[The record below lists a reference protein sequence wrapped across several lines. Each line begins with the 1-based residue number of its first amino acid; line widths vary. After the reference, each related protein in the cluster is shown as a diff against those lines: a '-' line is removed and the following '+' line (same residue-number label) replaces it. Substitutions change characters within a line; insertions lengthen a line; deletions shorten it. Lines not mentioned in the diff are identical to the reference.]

1 MSTESSDPHARVN
14 GAQPSRGTVL
24 FESGEHCVRVFTDL
38 VSGEGIQANQLMISH
53 GQHVALFD
61 PGGNLTYQPLYSAIS
76 QVTEVRKLDYVIATH
91 QDPDIISSLDKWL
104 MYTDADIVISRL
116 WQRFL
121 PHLVPGY
128 IADKGKGRIIAIPD
142 LGMDLKLGDSTIKAL
157 PAHFL
162 HSVGNF
168 HFYDPISKIL
178 FSGDVGASLTD
189 DNHGRGVQDFSRH
202 IKKMIG
208 FHERYMVSNKVTRL
222 WVHMIR
228 KLDVAMIVPQH
239 GRPFVGETMVNQF
252 LDWFENLECGV
263 DLVTTQLY
271 QVP

>member
-1 MSTESSDPHARVN
+1 MAVLEKEHVTARDTKAESTGTTLYDVN
-14 GAQPSRGTVL
+14 G
-24 FESGEHCVRVFTDL
+24 HCVRLFTDL
-38 VSGEGIQANQLMISH
+38 VTGDGIQANQLFIMRGEH
-53 GQHVALFD
+53 AALFD
-61 PGGNLTYQPLYSAIS
+61 PGGNLTYQPLYTAIS
-76 QVTEVRKLDYVIATH
+76 KFTSVRDLDYVIATH
-91 QDPDIISSLDKWL
+91 QDPDIITSLDKWL
-104 MYTDADIVISRL
+104 MYTDAQIVISKL

-128 IADKGKGRIIAIPD
+128 IAEKGKGRIIAIPD
-142 LGMDLKLGDSTIKAL
+142 QGMNLEFGDSVLKAL

-189 DNHGRGVQDFSRH
+189 EHHGRGVQDFERH
-202 IKKMIG
+202 TKKMIG
-208 FHERYMVSNKVTRL
+208 FHERYMVSNKACRL
-222 WVHMIR
+222 WVKMVR

-239 GRPFVGETMVNQF
+239 GRPFVGYTMVNSF
-252 LDWFENLECGV
+252 LDWFENLACGV
-263 DLVTTQLY
+263 DLVNEQFY